1 MSSTADRRCPGCG
14 RPSLLPSGVPPGW
27 RAVCTHC
34 GRCWSHGGTGR
45 QVDALACPG
54 CPRRGACESCP
65 TGLVDEL
72 SHREVLR
79 DGARVLIRPLLY
91 GDRFELAA
99 AFRRLSPDSL
109 RHRFL
114 NAPEEL
120 DDDTL
125 EYLTNLDYREH
136 FALGAVLEGGR
147 VPEGVG
153 VARFRRLEDDPT
165 VAEVAV
171 IVADAHQRRGI
182 GTLLVRSLG
191 QVAVDRGVRT
201 FVSYVHWDNEG
212 AIEMLGVDGARV
224 TAAEP
229 GVARIE
235 LDLLGPRA
243 RRPDSRV
250 HRLFAALAR
259 WEHSAGRRAPAPGI
273 GDRAARRARST
284 RRSSAPTGQ

>member
-1 MSSTADRRCPGCG
+1 
-14 RPSLLPSGVPPGW
+14 
-27 RAVCTHC
+27 
-34 GRCWSHGGTGR
+34 
-45 QVDALACPG
+45 
-54 CPRRGACESCP
+54 
-65 TGLVDEL
+65 
-72 SHREVLR
+72 VLR
-79 DGARVLIRPLLY
+79 DGATVLIRPLLY

-120 DDDTL
+120 DDDVL
-125 EYLTNLDYREH
+125 EYLTNLDYRDH
-136 FALGAVLEGGR
+136 FALGAQLEGGR

-153 VARFRRLEDDPT
+153 VARFRRDEDDPT

-191 QVAVDRGVRT
+191 EAAVDRGVRT
-201 FVSYVHWDNEG
+201 FVSYVHWDNMG
-212 AIEMLGVDGARV
+212 AIELLGVGARV

-235 LDLLGPRA
+235 LDLLGPGS
-243 RRPDSRV
+243 RRPDSRLRRV
-250 HRLFAALAR
+250 FATLAR
-259 WEHSAGRRAPAPGI
+259 WEHAAGGRPDRRAQRLEI
-273 GDRAARRARST
+273 
-284 RRSSAPTGQ
+284 